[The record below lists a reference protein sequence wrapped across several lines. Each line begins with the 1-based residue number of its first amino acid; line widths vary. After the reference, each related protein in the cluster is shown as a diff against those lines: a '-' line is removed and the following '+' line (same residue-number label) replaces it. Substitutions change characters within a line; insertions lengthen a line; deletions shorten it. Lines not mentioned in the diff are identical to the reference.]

1 MTIHEYQINRLLYPR
16 NELTR
21 EIDKKLTE
29 LHRFQ
34 RRMKVYSPSNED
46 KIMGMINNINRLLK
60 KMDVV

>member
-1 MTIHEYQINRLLYPR
+1 MTIHEYQINRLSYPK

-21 EIDKKLTE
+21 EIDIKLTE

-34 RRMKVYSPSNED
+34 RRIKVYSPSNEY

-60 KMDVV
+60 KIDVV